1 MLLVQSR
8 AANMHLKVTILKFST
23 RKKKRGGG
31 GVGKSDAF
39 KMSFR
44 QFNSFGFT
52 RACISSRMFT
62 RVFMLLYIFPPGDIY
77 NKVYPEAV
85 ALKCDLNCLVLAEFC
100 LSNDHIYGSN
110 YLL

>member
-1 MLLVQSR
+1 M
-8 AANMHLKVTILKFST
+8 
-23 RKKKRGGG
+23 
-31 GVGKSDAF
+31 GKSGAF
-39 KMSFR
+39 QMSFR

-62 RVFMLLYIFPPGDIY
+62 RVFMILYIFPPGDIY

-100 LSNDHIYGSN
+100 LSNDLIWV
-110 YLL
+110 